1 MEGVA
6 VRVEVDRQRCESNGL
21 CVLSAPEVFDLDDD
35 GVLHVASFPDE
46 SLRADVEDAVSAC
59 PVQAL
64 TLHDDP
70 AGGAP

>member
-1 MEGVA
+1 M
-6 VRVEVDRQRCESNGL
+6 RVEVDRQRCESNGL

-35 GVLHVASFPDE
+35 GVLHVAPSPDE
-46 SLRADVEDAVSAC
+46 SLRADVEDAVSSC